1 MTILNFNRKRFE
13 KDVGK
18 LDEKMQENIA
28 LFGTP
33 VENLSDD
40 ELQIEIFPNRPDLLS
55 YGNYVNA
62 FNSFLGKKTG
72 LRKIKIN
79 KPEKD
84 FVVNIDSSIANVRP
98 YTVCAIVKNLKLTDD
113 KIKEIIDIQEKLH
126 LTLGRKRKKVAIGVY
141 PLEKIKLPISYK
153 AMKPEEIKFRPL
165 EFPNELTGRQ
175 ILVKHPAGR
184 DYGMLLNGLDKF
196 PVFVDANNQ
205 ILSMP
210 PIINSHET
218 GKITLDT
225 KNVFIECSGFD
236 FDNCNKILNILI
248 MAFEFMGG
256 KIYQINLK
264 GNKNILT
271 PDLIPEKIKLSIAN
285 VNRLLGLDLKE
296 KEIKN
301 LLEKMGHD
309 YNKGFV
315 FVSSSRADVLHEVDL
330 IEDIAIAY
338 GYDKFI
344 PEIPQISTIGNIDSK
359 EIIKKKISEILIGL
373 GLIETMSYHLIS
385 KDSIKKLE
393 DNPKEYMPVKNSKT
407 EHEFLRKNLSNYLLK
422 IFSENVD
429 VEYPQEIFQIGRV
442 FEELEEKDNL
452 AIAMS
457 PGNFTKL
464 KQILDY
470 FSKMLNMELI
480 VEEASVFPNWFI
492 EGRVVSIVFNGK
504 EIGFFGEV
512 HPKILDNFK
521 IKLPVALLEI
531 SLNEIMNFLI

>member
-1 MTILNFNRKRFE
+1 MTILSFNRKRFE

-33 VENLSDD
+33 VEELNDD

-84 FVVNIDSSIANVRP
+84 FVVNIDSSVTNVRP

-126 LTLGRKRKKVAIGVY
+126 LTLGRKRKKAAIGVY

-165 EFPNELTGRQ
+165 EFPNEITGRQ
-175 ILVKHPAGR
+175 ILAKHPAGK
-184 DYGMLLNGLDKF
+184 DYGMLLGGLDKF

-218 GKITLDT
+218 GKVTLDT
-225 KNVFIECSGFD
+225 KDVFIECSGFD
-236 FDNCNKILNILI
+236 FDNCNKILNILV

-256 KIYQINLK
+256 KIYQMNLK

-271 PDLIPEKIKLSIAN
+271 PDLTPEKIKLSIAN
-285 VNRLLGLDLKE
+285 VNQLLGLDLKE

-301 LLEKMGHD
+301 FLERMGHE

-315 FVSSSRADVLHEVDL
+315 LVSSSRVDILHEVDL

-344 PEIPQISTIGNIDSK
+344 PEIPKISTIGNIDSK
-359 EIIKKKISEILIGL
+359 EILKKKISEILVGL
-373 GLIETMSYHLIS
+373 ELIETMSYHLVS
-385 KDSIKKLE
+385 KDSIKKLG

-422 IFSENVD
+422 IFSENID
-429 VEYPQEIFQIGRV
+429 VEYPQEIFQIGKV
-442 FEELEEKDNL
+442 FDELEEKDNL
-452 AIAMS
+452 AIAIS

-470 FSKMLNMELI
+470 LSKMLNIELT

-492 EGRVVSIVFNGK
+492 EGRVASIVFNGK
-504 EIGFFGEV
+504 EIGFFGEI
-512 HPKILDNFK
+512 HPKVLDNFK
-521 IKLPVALLEI
+521 VKMPVALLEI
-531 SLNEIMNFLI
+531 SLNEILEKLM